1 MELRIRLFAGAR
13 ERVGCET
20 IEVETSGPMEVGALR
35 AELSRRYPQ
44 LTELLARSRI
54 AVDNRFVNDK
64 HDLTPNA
71 EVAVIPPVSGG

>member
-1 MELRIRLFAGAR
+1 MELQIRLFAGAR
-13 ERVGCET
+13 ERVGSEM
-20 IEVETSGPMEVGALR
+20 IAVDTSGPMQVGELR
-35 AELSRRYPQ
+35 AELSRLYPQ

-64 HDLTPNA
+64 HDLSPDV